1 MHNTLLKVI
10 YPPKCIL
17 CRSLLS
23 DREAYFCETCYHK
36 FRDEISLRMQVMYKD
51 TNTLILAALEKM
63 QEEEIPMILGV
74 FPLFPYVNE
83 YRRAIIRWKYTG
95 IRKYA
100 RGFAELF
107 VKESNLLQALEIDAI
122 VPVPIAPSRMR
133 KRGFNQALDFAEA
146 ISRLTGI
153 QVIDCLERNR
163 ETRPQA
169 SCNLKERYTNI
180 KGSISC
186 NIDKDKIK
194 KNISNVLIVDDIYTT
209 GSTVKEC
216 CKALKAW
223 ECFKD
228 IKVYILVTAKGEI

>member
-1 MHNTLLKVI
+1 MHNIPLKVI

-23 DREAYFCETCYHK
+23 EGKVYFCDTCYHK
-36 FRDEISLRMQVMYKD
+36 FRDEIALRMQVMYKD
-51 TNTLILAALEKM
+51 TSTLIAAAQEKK

-107 VKESNLLQALEIDAI
+107 VKESSLVQALEIDAI
-122 VPVPIAPSRMR
+122 VPVPIAPSRRR
-133 KRGFNQALDFAEA
+133 KRGFNQALDFAQA
-146 ISRLTGI
+146 ISKLTGI
-153 QVIDCLERNR
+153 QVIDCLVRNR
-163 ETRPQA
+163 ETKPQA
-169 SCNLKERYTNI
+169 SCNLEERYTNI

-194 KNISNVLIVDDIYTT
+194 KNISNILIVDDIYTT
-209 GSTVKEC
+209 GSTVNEC
-216 CKALKAW
+216 CKALKSK

-228 IKVYILVTAKGEI
+228 IKVYILVVAKGEI

>member
-1 MHNTLLKVI
+1 MHHTLLKVL

-17 CRSLLS
+17 CRKPLR
-23 DREAYFCETCYHK
+23 DGKAYFCHTCYQK
-36 FRDEISLRMQVMYKD
+36 YKDEISLRMQVMYKD
-51 TNTLILAALEKM
+51 TAALILAALDKI
-63 QEEEIPMILGV
+63 QEEEMPMILGV

-83 YRRAIIRWKYTG
+83 YRKAIIRWKYTG

-100 RGFAELF
+100 RGFAELA
-107 VKESNLLQALEIDAI
+107 VKELNLLELLAIDAI

-146 ISRLTGI
+146 ISDLTGI
-153 QVIDCLERNR
+153 QVMDCLVRNR

-169 SCNLKERYTNI
+169 SCNLEERYANI

-186 NIDKDKIK
+186 EIDKDKIK

-216 CKALKAW
+216 CKALKTW

-228 IKVYILVTAKGEI
+228 IKVYILVIAKGEI